1 MLSGLHRPALRADRT
16 ETSIPYRG
24 KIVNAR
30 DPAILI
36 SLQTVID
43 ELNRIIRSG
52 GAGAAIPPVREHKA
66 LKNKKK

>member
-1 MLSGLHRPALRADRT
+1 
-16 ETSIPYRG
+16 
-24 KIVNAR
+24 VNAR